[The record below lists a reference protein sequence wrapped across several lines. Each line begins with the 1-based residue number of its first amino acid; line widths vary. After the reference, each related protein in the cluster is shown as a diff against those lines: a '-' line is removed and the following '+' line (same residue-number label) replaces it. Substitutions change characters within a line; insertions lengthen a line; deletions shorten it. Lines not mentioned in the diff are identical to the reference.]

1 MDEMVNDDSR
11 VKPHIE
17 RMVTALGA
25 GAILLDSN
33 NEIAWMDER
42 TRARLNGGAKEF
54 AAALSV
60 LNTGPGVPC
69 CLHVQEVKING
80 EALTVCLIQERER
93 PQDEQGYNA
102 DTALEAVMADPS
114 WFTRAIIEALTALRQ
129 TKRLAPRTSDL
140 DILSDREREVLG
152 LICEGHS
159 DAEMGAMLNLSQNTI
174 RNHIASLYRKIGVN
188 RRSAAIIWV
197 RQRGITLEDTLSRRR
212 RAPHA

>member
-60 LNTGPGVPC
+60 LNTGPGGPC

-93 PQDEQGYNA
+93 PHDEQGYNA

-114 WFTRAIIEALTALRQ
+114 WFT
-129 TKRLAPRTSDL
+129 
-140 DILSDREREVLG
+140 
-152 LICEGHS
+152 
-159 DAEMGAMLNLSQNTI
+159 
-174 RNHIASLYRKIGVN
+174 
-188 RRSAAIIWV
+188 
-197 RQRGITLEDTLSRRR
+197 
-212 RAPHA
+212 